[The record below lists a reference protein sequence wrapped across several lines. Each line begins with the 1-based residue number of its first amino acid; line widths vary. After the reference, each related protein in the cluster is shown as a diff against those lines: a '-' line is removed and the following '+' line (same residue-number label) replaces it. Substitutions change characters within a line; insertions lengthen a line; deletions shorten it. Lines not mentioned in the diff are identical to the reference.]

1 MMENTVSYLSIE
13 NLCKSFGKF
22 LALDDVCID
31 INAGE
36 FVCFLGPSGC
46 GKTTLLRCIAG
57 LEVQTS
63 GTIIQNSEIISDLPT
78 SQRDFGIVFQSYALF
93 PNLSCFHNIAYG
105 LENLGW
111 EKQDVTKRVNELLSL
126 VGLSDHSAKFP
137 SQLSGGEQQRIA
149 LARAIATSP
158 NLLLLDEPLSAL
170 DAKVRVHLRQELK
183 NFHRRLGLTTV
194 MVTHDQEEA
203 LSIADRIFVMDGGR
217 IMQSGTPEEI
227 YANSSNPFVANFIG
241 MTNFIEGKVHNR
253 DAITVQNQQIRVPG
267 HNYTKGTKVII
278 AARPECIQ
286 LSKKNTSGSFDGTVV
301 DVEFLG
307 SFLRIYLETSIM
319 PNQRLIADKP
329 MIDNFSKSVAIGE
342 NLNFTLSPN
351 HLNVY
356 EYDN

>member
-1 MMENTVSYLSIE
+1 MMENTVSYLSIK
-13 NLCKSFGKF
+13 NLSKSFGKF

-57 LEVQTS
+57 LEVQSS

-111 EKQDVTKRVNELLSL
+111 EKQDVTKRVDELLSL
-126 VGLSDHSAKFP
+126 VGLLDHSAKFP

-267 HNYTKGTKVII
+267 HNCTKGTKVII

>member
-1 MMENTVSYLSIE
+1 MENTVSYLSIE

-286 LSKKNTSGSFDGTVV
+286 LSKRNASGSFDGTVV

>member
-1 MMENTVSYLSIE
+1 MENTVSYLSIE

-22 LALDDVCID
+22 LALDDVCIN

-57 LEVQTS
+57 LEVQSS

-307 SFLRIYLETSIM
+307 SFLRIYLDTSIM